1 MTSADSIEPFAVRVE
16 SDAVED
22 LRGRLERARWPDQ
35 LPEAGWAYG
44 TEREALR
51 SLCTYWREE
60 FDWTAFEDRC
70 NAFDQYVTTIDGQ
83 RIQFYHVRSPEPS
96 ATPLLLS
103 HGWPGSVAEFVDVLG
118 PLADPEAHGG
128 DPEEAF
134 HVVAPSLPGFG
145 FSGPT
150 TEPGWDVPR
159 MADAFATL
167 MDRLGYD
174 RYLVQGGDWGALIA
188 ALLGASYPNR
198 VDAIHTTMLFV
209 TPSSLEEPMAL
220 LDEQGR
226 ANYERTKRFQQ
237 EESAYFDVQATTP
250 QSLAYG
256 LTDSPV
262 GLAGWLLEKFHA
274 WTDCDGDPASW
285 VGRDRLLDNLSVY
298 WLTETIGS
306 SMRVYAETDVQAAIP
321 ASVDVPVGHARYPAE
336 IHRTPRV
343 WAEEVYDLVYWTE
356 QPAGGHFP
364 AMEVPDLFVSDLR
377 SFARELQS

>member
-60 FDWTAFEDRC
+60 FDWAAFEDRC
-70 NAFDQYVTTIDGQ
+70 NAFDQYVTTIDGG

-96 ATPLLLS
+96 ATPVLLS

-118 PLADPEAHGG
+118 PLADPAAHGG
-128 DPEEAF
+128 DPEDAF

-336 IHRTPRV
+336 IHRTPRG
-343 WAEEVYDLVYWTE
+343 WAAEVYDLVYWTE